1 MIVDSS
7 AVLAIILNESDA
19 QRYKIA
25 LAAAESRH
33 ITSPN
38 WLEVALVIESRA
50 DENLRD
56 GFESLFAAFDVT
68 IAPFLPRHAVEAR
81 RAWQRFG
88 RGRHP
93 AKLNYGDCMA
103 YAFAKAEGR
112 PLLFKGN
119 DFALTDIEPALKD

>member
-33 ITSPN
+33 IPSPN

-50 DENLRD
+50 DEKLRD
-56 GFESLFAAFDVT
+56 GLESLFAAFDVT